1 MNNQDVQLVTL
12 CMGTIIPAIVGLIT
26 STRASVPFQTALGA
40 VMSVIVGIVSEWAAV
55 GSFNWIAAGG
65 VYRKTGIQKIQGVTD
80 GIALDRV
87 IGPSVQSTP

>member
-1 MNNQDVQLVTL
+1 
-12 CMGTIIPAIVGLIT
+12 
-26 STRASVPFQTALGA
+26 
-40 VMSVIVGIVSEWAAV
+40 MSVIVGIVSEWAAV
-55 GSFNWIAAGG
+55 GSFNWIAAGVATMTTFITTIVIARG